1 MLLSGVE
8 ISCAMEIGPGLYLPH
23 PYGSVL
29 MAERIGANATFTH
42 AVTVGMRDVWE
53 FPIIGDGVFV
63 GAGARLLG
71 GIHLGDGCSIGA
83 NAVVLHDVPAGAT
96 AIGVPAVVRA
106 PSAAV
111 WTLHEEVPV

>member
-1 MLLSGVE
+1 
-8 ISCAMEIGPGLYLPH
+8 
-23 PYGSVL
+23 
-29 MAERIGANATFTH
+29 
-42 AVTVGMRDVWE
+42 MRDVWE
-53 FPIIGDGVFV
+53 FPIIGHGVFV

-71 GIHLGDGCSIGA
+71 GIRLGDGSSIGA